1 MYCIIN
7 LNISTKQ
14 NLRRYTTMTEE
25 EKGASLFGRSID
37 MVEGDPLEEIFALN
51 LGDFISENLISKDL
65 AEKIGKSEKNKSA
78 RLKNQ
83 LKELVSVYS
92 MDNTLSV
99 IGFDSK
105 DDYIIYNSIAKTMKQ
120 ILENDACFIYL
131 TKESACGLDNVTK
144 DIVLAGS
151 SNDVED
157 TQNIG
162 FDFTEDEPV
171 VQAYKNVKT
180 VDVPKDKIKDIKKF
194 AELGEKNIERYIA
207 VPIHNNANVVGIF
220 VIENHTEKEIK
231 PEFVHLVESMSKL
244 FGTSISLQ
252 KTINETNKLIAQDDA
267 QTSDLQHMRAELTAL
282 IGDLGDN
289 QEEFIKALAT
299 AVDIKGHYNVAHS
312 QNTADLSRKLATEL
326 GLNEK
331 TKDLIYYAGLLS
343 NIGKITLPEKLF
355 SNSGKLSKEDWDKLK
370 TYSNIGV
377 NILMKINFLSEV
389 VPYICYH
396 KERYDGSGEPE
407 GLARMSIP
415 FGSRIIAVAD
425 AYSALT
431 SDRSFRKAKTKEEA
445 LAIMQQEAGTKW
457 DPIVV
462 DALYDV
468 V

>member
-1 MYCIIN
+1 
-7 LNISTKQ
+7 
-14 NLRRYTTMTEE
+14 MTEE

-37 MVEGDPLEEIFALN
+37 LVEGDPLEEIFALN

-65 AEKIGKSEKNKSA
+65 AEKIGNSEKNKVS

-83 LKELVSVYS
+83 LSELVSVYS

-99 IGFDSK
+99 IGFNSK
-105 DDYIIYNSIAKTMKQ
+105 DDYIIYNSIAKTITQ
-120 ILENDACFIYL
+120 IVENDICKVYL
-131 TKESACGLDNVTK
+131 TKEFACGIDKVEK
-144 DIVLAGS
+144 DLILAGS
-151 SNDVED
+151 SDENDKNVF
-157 TQNIG
+157 QKG
-162 FDFTEDEPV
+162 FDLDNETEPV
-171 VQAYKNVKT
+171 VKSY
-180 VDVPKDKIKDIKKF
+180 
-194 AELGEKNIERYIA
+194 KNIEILNLGKI
-207 VPIHNNANVVGIF
+207 VIIPMHNNANVVGVF
-220 VIENHTEKEIK
+220 VLENKNEKPMKKEYIS
-231 PEFVHLVESMSKL
+231 VVESMAKL

-252 KTINETNKLIAQDDA
+252 KTINIANELID
-267 QTSDLQHMRAELTAL
+267 SYEVELIDLQHMRAELTAL

-289 QEEFIKALAT
+289 QERFVKALAH
-299 AVDIKGHYNVAHS
+299 AVDIKGQYNVAHS
-312 QNTADLSRKLATEL
+312 QNTAEMAKKLATEL

-343 NIGKITLPEKLF
+343 NIGKIALPEELF
-355 SNSGKLSKEDWDKLK
+355 SNKGKLSKEDWDKLK

-415 FGSRIIAVAD
+415 LGSRIIAVAD

-431 SDRSFRKAKTKEEA
+431 SDRAYRKAMTKEEA
-445 LAIMQQEAGTKW
+445 ISIMKQEAGTKW
-457 DPIVV
+457 DPIII

-468 V
+468 VM